1 MSVQVCP
8 VCNGKGLVPNGFYD
22 VGSNASTTISVTP
35 ETCRSCGGKG
45 YIFEYPYT
53 CQHPVYN
60 VCKSCSICNR
70 NDGMCYT
77 SNPPKYR
84 CTLDG
89 KFYDGHHSCDKFD
102 NTPTY
107 GTIKGKVVENYDME
121 LNSTSITGNTTK
133 VEDLDSNHLT
143 FDK

>member
-1 MSVQVCP
+1 
-8 VCNGKGLVPNGFYD
+8 
-22 VGSNASTTISVTP
+22 
-35 ETCRSCGGKG
+35 
-45 YIFEYPYT
+45 
-53 CQHPVYN
+53 
-60 VCKSCSICNR
+60 
-70 NDGMCYT
+70 MCYT

-89 KFYDGHHSCDKFD
+89 KFHDGHHSCDKFD

-133 VEDLDSNHLT
+133 VENLDSNHLT
-143 FDK
+143 FDKQSHNKM